1 MNSGR
6 WNRILSSARITST
19 CAPGTRRSELPTESL
34 NDLIYE
40 SSKGAT
46 SHLPHESPAI
56 VRPGYRPGANRPC
69 VFAAVCCSEMTIGD
83 RAPIGLRNETPLP
96 NQSDIVV
103 VISEVVVM
111 EQILIRNLPA
121 GTKAALRA
129 RAEQRHRSVEAE
141 ARDLLTRALEGE
153 PVTIV
158 DLLST
163 DEGADIEF
171 EPERLGLTARS
182 AEL

>member
-1 MNSGR
+1 
-6 WNRILSSARITST
+6 
-19 CAPGTRRSELPTESL
+19 
-34 NDLIYE
+34 
-40 SSKGAT
+40 
-46 SHLPHESPAI
+46 
-56 VRPGYRPGANRPC
+56 
-69 VFAAVCCSEMTIGD
+69 
-83 RAPIGLRNETPLP
+83 
-96 NQSDIVV
+96 
-103 VISEVVVM
+103 M
-111 EQILIRNLPA
+111 EQLLIRNLPT

-153 PVTIV
+153 TVTIV

-171 EPERLGLTARS
+171 EPTRLGLTARA

>member
-1 MNSGR
+1 
-6 WNRILSSARITST
+6 
-19 CAPGTRRSELPTESL
+19 
-34 NDLIYE
+34 
-40 SSKGAT
+40 
-46 SHLPHESPAI
+46 
-56 VRPGYRPGANRPC
+56 
-69 VFAAVCCSEMTIGD
+69 
-83 RAPIGLRNETPLP
+83 
-96 NQSDIVV
+96 
-103 VISEVVVM
+103 M

-129 RAEQRHRSVEAE
+129 RAAQNHRSVEAE
-141 ARDLLTRALEGE
+141 ARDILTKAVDEA

-163 DEGADIEF
+163 DEGADIGF